1 MIYIT
6 FIFLVLAIMTF
17 LIKPKTHKKH
27 LYFTV
32 AFISI
37 TSFGIYTF
45 LGSPTLPDWPYHQS
59 EEEKELNNLIQ
70 KLEEHLKA
78 NPQDHKSWRIMGDA
92 YKNIN
97 YIPQAMTAYDICLST
112 YKEDA
117 DFLVNYAECLI
128 QSQNGEVTQ
137 DALNK
142 IETALTINPNHPLG
156 LYFKASYL
164 DQIGKTE
171 ESLKIQEKLKQLL
184 LIH

>member
-1 MIYIT
+1 MIYIS
-6 FIFLVLAIMTF
+6 FSLLLVLIMTIF
-17 LIKPKTHKKH
+17 IKPKTHKKH
-27 LYFTV
+27 LYFTI
-32 AFISI
+32 AFIGI

-59 EEEKELNNLIQ
+59 AEEKELNNLIQ

-97 YIPQAMTAYDICLST
+97 YLPQAITAYDICLST

-117 DFLVNYAECLI
+117 DFLIHYAECLI

-137 DALNK
+137 DALSK
-142 IETALTINPNHPLG
+142 IDEALSINSHHPLG
-156 LYFKASYL
+156 LYYKASYL
-164 DQIGKTE
+164 DQQGNLD

-184 LIH
+184 K

>member
-1 MIYIT
+1 MIYIAFFLLLA
-6 FIFLVLAIMTF
+6 FIIMF
-17 LIKPKTHKKH
+17 LINPKAHRKH
-27 LYFTV
+27 LYFTIT
-32 AFISI
+32 FIGI

-78 NPQDHKSWRIMGDA
+78 NPNDYQSWRIMGDA

-97 YIPQAMTAYDICLST
+97 YLPQAMTAYDVCLST

-117 DFLVNYAECLI
+117 NFLVNYAECLI

-142 IETALTINPNHPLG
+142 IETALIINPNHPLG
-156 LYFKASYL
+156 LYFKATYL
-164 DQIGKTE
+164 DQIGNTQ
-171 ESLKIQEKLKQLL
+171 ESLKIQEQLKTLL
-184 LIH
+184 K